1 MAISFL
7 GRRFVTSK
15 TAPGNF
21 LPIKSQENTQ
31 IYNKQPSMRGEDQ
44 AVAEEWASMTENF
57 WKDKYP
63 VGIAAEINP
72 DQYPNIQAVLKES
85 CQRFADKPAYSNMG
99 KTITYGELY
108 ELSGNFAAYLQHNT
122 DLQPGDRIAVQLP
135 NILQYPVVVFGA
147 LRAGLVVVN
156 TNPLYTARE
165 LEHQFNDSGAKAL
178 VSLANMAHLVEQ
190 VLPKT
195 GIKTVIITEVA
206 DMLSPLK
213 RLLVNSLIKHVKKM
227 VPAYN
232 IPHAIKFTEAM
243 AKGRGRAVKEVTPS
257 SADIAV
263 LQYTGGTT
271 GVAKGAMLTHCNLIA
286 NMFQARAMMATNM
299 QEGNEVIITPLPL
312 YHIYAFTFHCMTMM
326 LIGNHNVLIT
336 NPRDL
341 PAMNKDLAKYKFTGF
356 VGLNTLFV
364 ALCNNEDF
372 RKLDF
377 SSLKITFSGG
387 MALQLATAERWKQ
400 VTGSPVCEGYGMT
413 ETSPVVSV
421 NPIQNIQ
428 IGTIGIPVPSTLCK
442 VIDDEG
448 VEQPLGSIG
457 ELCVKGPQVMKGYW
471 QRQEA
476 TDEILD
482 ADGWIR
488 TGDIAV
494 IQEDGYMRI
503 VDRKK
508 DMILVSGFNVYP
520 NELEDVLAT
529 LPGVLQCAAIGVPD
543 EKSGEA
549 IKIFVVVKPG
559 EALTKELVMAH
570 MRANVTGYKVPR
582 AVEFRDALPTTNVG
596 KILRRE
602 LRDEE
607 LKKLRA

>member
-1 MAISFL
+1 
-7 GRRFVTSK
+7 
-15 TAPGNF
+15 
-21 LPIKSQENTQ
+21 
-31 IYNKQPSMRGEDQ
+31 
-44 AVAEEWASMTENF
+44 MTDNF

-63 VGIAAEINP
+63 IGVESEINP
-72 DQYPNIQAVLKES
+72 DEFQNIQAVLKQS
-85 CQRFADKPAYSNMG
+85 CERFADKPAFSNLG
-99 KTITYGELY
+99 KTLTYGELY
-108 ELSGNFAAYLQHNT
+108 ALSGEFAAYLQHNT

-135 NILQYPVVVFGA
+135 NLLQYPVVVFGA
-147 LRAGLVVVN
+147 MRAGLIVVN

-165 LEHQFNDSGAKAL
+165 MEHQFNDSGAKAL
-178 VSLANMAHLVEQ
+178 VCLANMAHLAEE

-195 GIKTVIITEVA
+195 GIRHVVVTEVG
-206 DMLSPLK
+206 DMLPTVK
-213 RLLVNSLIKHVKKM
+213 RLLVNAVIKHVKKM
-227 VPAYN
+227 VPSYN
-232 IPHAIKFTEAM
+232 LPKAVKFNDAM
-243 AKGRGRAVKEVTPS
+243 ALGRGKAVRESNP
-257 SADIAV
+257 AGDDIAV

-271 GVAKGAMLTHCNLIA
+271 GVAKGAMLTHRNIVA
-286 NMFQARAMMATNM
+286 NMLQCRGLMGTELGVGCETMVA
-299 QEGNEVIITPLPL
+299 PLPL

-326 LIGNHNVLIT
+326 LIGAHNVLIT

-341 PAMNKDLAKYKFTGF
+341 PAFVKDLGKYRFSGF

-377 SSLKITFSGG
+377 SSLKATFSGG
-387 MALQLATAERWKQ
+387 MALQQAAAERWQQ
-400 VTGSPVCEGYGMT
+400 VTGCSICEGFGMT

-421 NPIQNIQ
+421 NPFGGIQ
-428 IGTIGIPVPSTLCK
+428 IGTIGIPMPSTLCK

-448 VEQPLGSIG
+448 NDLPIGATG

-476 TDEILD
+476 TDEVLS
-482 ADGWIR
+482 ADGWLK
-488 TGDIAV
+488 TGDIGI
-494 IQEDGYMRI
+494 IQEDGYLRI

-543 EKSGEA
+543 DKSGEA
-549 IKIFVVVKPG
+549 IKLFVVVKPG
-559 EALTKELVMAH
+559 ESLTKEQVMQH
-570 MRANVTGYKVPR
+570 MHDNVTGYKRPK
-582 AVEFRDALPTTNVG
+582 AVEFRDSLPITNVG

-607 LKKLRA
+607 LRKLGKK